1 MKNHNIN
8 PTSILKM
15 NQIGFPDAEFTT
27 KKRKTRREKFLEEM
41 EIVVS
46 RGKLESIFKT
56 HCPKVSNG
64 SRPSPSLLR

>member
-1 MKNHNIN
+1 
-8 PTSILKM
+8 M
-15 NQIGFPDAEFTT
+15 NQISFSDAEFTT

-46 RGKLESIFKT
+46 WGKLESIIKT

-64 SRPSPSLLR
+64 SRPSPLYP